1 MEPTQLLRR
10 IITAHHQNL
19 DVHNIQHPQHPQHP
33 QPQQPP
39 VAPPL
44 GQLVNPGN
52 INYHNVDAGVTPLL
66 QLLVGLYQT
75 DTRFSR
81 ISVVR
86 EHDATIRRA
95 LIRLVEVITPNQ
107 TYYPLALIMSQQTI
121 AALENLVLTHLLPQA
136 YIPPVTCDCWGCR
149 MRCEAAYMAA
159 QKGSPNRDV
168 YYRCDRL

>member
-10 IITAHHQNL
+10 IITARHQNL
-19 DVHNIQHPQHPQHP
+19 DVHHIPHP
-33 QPQQPP
+33 QPLQLP

-52 INYHNVDAGVTPLL
+52 IIYPDVDADAEQLL
-66 QLLVGLYQT
+66 QSILVLYQT

-86 EHDATIRRA
+86 EHDETIRRA

-121 AALENLVLTHLLPQA
+121 AALENLVQTHVLPQP
-136 YIPPVTCDCWGCR
+136 YTPPVTCDCWGCR

-168 YYRCDRL
+168 YYQCDRL